1 MSLNIKNKRTTALVR
16 ELARRTG
23 VTQTRAVEEA
33 VEARLASLDQE
44 ATETAGAKAQELLK
58 RLQNSLTE
66 DERAAL
72 RSAEVELYDEAGLPG

>member
-16 ELARRTG
+16 ELANRTG
-23 VTQTRAVEEA
+23 VSQTRAVEEA

-44 ATETAGAKAQELLK
+44 AQQTSGEGTHELLM

-72 RSAEVELYDEAGLPG
+72 RNADDELYDQAGLPT